1 MTRSDRVP
9 VSPLRHRFIDDLRL
23 RNYAPRTIETYVG
36 RLVHVSRHFGRSPD
50 TLSADDIR
58 AFQLHLL
65 DRKVSW
71 SLFNQTVCALRFFFG
86 TTLGRPEQLPLIPY
100 GKRPKTLPSVLSPA
114 EVVRL
119 LEAAKPGRER
129 VRLQTAYACGLRLGE
144 LLHLQVGDIDSARMV
159 VDVRHGK
166 GGKQRLV
173 PLSPRLLD
181 VLRDYWRQYRPAT
194 WLFPGATSDRPL
206 NQSSVQRRF
215 QQLVV
220 QAGLRKHASMHTL
233 RHSFATHLLEAG
245 VDLVTL
251 QKILGHADLQ
261 TTAHYLHLRSD
272 RLRQTPSL
280 LELLPVSPATG
291 PTPTTEGCS

>member
-1 MTRSDRVP
+1 
-9 VSPLRHRFIDDLRL
+9 
-23 RNYAPRTIETYVG
+23 
-36 RLVHVSRHFGRSPD
+36 
-50 TLSADDIR
+50 
-58 AFQLHLL
+58 
-65 DRKVSW
+65 
-71 SLFNQTVCALRFFFG
+71 
-86 TTLGRPEQLPLIPY
+86 
-100 GKRPKTLPSVLSPA
+100 
-114 EVVRL
+114 
-119 LEAAKPGRER
+119 
-129 VRLQTAYACGLRLGE
+129 LQTAYACGLRLGE
-144 LLHLQVGDIDSARMV
+144 LLHLQVADIDSARMV
-159 VDVRHGK
+159 VNVRHGK

-194 WLFPGATSDRPL
+194 WLFPGASAERPL

-215 QQLVV
+215 QELVRD
-220 QAGLRKHASMHTL
+220 AGLRKHASMHTL

-261 TTAHYLHLRSD
+261 TTAHYLHVRSD

-280 LELLPVSPATG
+280 LELLPVDSASA